1 MSSAPIIENPE
12 AVGTEE
18 ANDQPIALPGMQ
30 SQETQPIDG
39 NINKDL
45 PEQLQNWLKATVEK
59 LQGQDKY
66 ARRTEVIEA
75 RRQRFYDRGDQYI
88 FWNDTAQVFLPVTG
102 GASVAVGS
110 DSVDMPRYTDV
121 YNIFHGYLRSLVA
134 LLSQNPPGVKFEPDD
149 PKSATDI
156 TAAEVAGKF
165 KHVVDRANNR
175 QALQA
180 EIARLFC
187 TDARVILYTRT
198 IYDAQ
203 KFGKDET
210 GMPKCGQFIEPYGVL
225 ESKVPITADRQEDFH
240 YVVLSKEIDII
251 KAKTDF
257 PNFASKIQ
265 EGSSAMGESAYER
278 FARLGVLQGTRLLFQ
293 TGDAFAHLVTRHY
306 AWLRPSVLNSAPAE
320 IKQQLLELFPD
331 GCRVTFCGGAYCG
344 SWNESLDDHL
354 RTGYPQPGD
363 GQSRQSWMRPMVAI
377 QDAYN
382 DYKNMRKEYHDYG
395 IPVTAWAQGAV
406 DVQAFHE
413 QVSEPGNNFNIDLQG
428 AGIARAADA
437 FAQTA
442 ALQPPGDLIEAEQDL
457 FGNLSQFLTAVFPAL
472 FGGDTGQNDTLG
484 GISIQRDQAMGNMG
498 LPWAGIQGLFAGA
511 YKQAVMCA
519 AEEAADDASINI
531 SVPGKNGSAKVETL
545 ALADLKK
552 GNFHCYPDT
561 DSSFPET
568 WAAKKNAIVAFFT
581 AAEQNPVLL
590 EAAGE
595 PDNLEMF
602 KQYSG
607 VEEMVIPGAEAL
619 VRQEREIEEL
629 LQATPVPP
637 SQQELMQA
645 AVQHAQATTVAQSAG
660 MPPPPP
666 PDPAQMMKSSVTPSP
681 WDYHL
686 YHAKKIQSWLESP
699 ERAAQEKAGN
709 LAGIQNIELHGLE
722 HLAFLK
728 QFGPNGIIGV
738 SMTPQLP
745 PAPPPGASA
754 PPPSAGPGAQ
764 PTNGVLQ

>member
-1 MSSAPIIENPE
+1 MGSSAIIENPE
-12 AVGTEE
+12 TVGTETE
-18 ANDQPIALPGMQ
+18 DQPTALPGMQ
-30 SQETQPIDG
+30 SQETGPVDG
-39 NINKDL
+39 NINKNL
-45 PEQLQNWLKATVEK
+45 PDAIKNWLKATVEK
-59 LQGQDKY
+59 IQGQDKY
-66 ARRTEVIEA
+66 PRRSEVIDA
-75 RRQRFYDRGDQYI
+75 RRQRFYDRGDQYVY
-88 FWNDTAQVFLPVTG
+88 WNDTAQVFMPITG

-110 DSVDMPRYTDV
+110 DAVDMPRYTDV

-134 LLSQNPPGVKFEPDD
+134 LLAQNPPGVKFEPDD
-149 PKSATDI
+149 PKESVDI

-187 TDARVILYTRT
+187 TDARVLLYTRT
-198 IYDAQ
+198 VKDAQ

-210 GMPKCGQFIEPYGVL
+210 GMPKSGQFIEPYGVL
-225 ESKVPITADRQEDFH
+225 ESKVPITTDRQEDFH
-240 YVVLSKEIDII
+240 YVILSKELDII

-257 PNFASKIQ
+257 PDFAKQIT

-306 AWLRPSVLNSAPAE
+306 VWLRPSVLNTAPDE
-320 IKQQLLELFPD
+320 IKQEVLKLYPD

-344 SWNESLDDHL
+344 SWNESMDDHL
-354 RTGYPQPGD
+354 TTGYPQPGD
-363 GQSRQSWMRPMVAI
+363 GQFRQSWMRPMVSV

-395 IPVTAWAQGAV
+395 IPVTAWNQEAI

-413 QVSEPGNNFNIDLQG
+413 QVSEPGNNFNVTVTPNMKTSDM
-428 AGIARAADA
+428 
-437 FAQTA
+437 FAQTT

-457 FGNLSQFLTAVFPAL
+457 FGNLAQFLTAVFPAL

-484 GISIQRDQAMGNMG
+484 GIAIQRDQAMGNMG
-498 LPWAGIQGLFAGA
+498 LPWAGIQGLFARA

-519 AEEAADDASINI
+519 AEEAADDQMVNINI
-531 SVPGKNGSAKVETL
+531 PGKHGGKVETL

-568 WAAKKNAIVAFFT
+568 WSAKKNAIINFFT

-590 EAAGE
+590 EAAVE

-607 VEEMVIPGAEAL
+607 VEDMVIPGAEAL

-629 LQATPVPP
+629 LQAQPVPP
-637 SQQELMQA
+637 SQQELMA
-645 AVQHAQATTVAQSAG
+645 AAAQHAQAVTMSQSTG
-660 MPPPPP
+660 MPVPPPPS
-666 PDPAQMMKSSVTPSP
+666 PDSMMKPSVSANP

-686 YHAKKIQSWLESP
+686 YHAKKVQSWLESP
-699 ERAAQEKAGN
+699 ERTAQEKAGN
-709 LAGIQNIELHGLE
+709 LMGIKNVELHGLE
-722 HLAFLK
+722 HLSFLK
-728 QFGPNGIIGV
+728 QFGPNGIIGLAA
-738 SMTPQLP
+738 QP
-745 PAPPPGASA
+745 PMPPLGAPSAA
-754 PPPSAGPGAQ
+754 PPPSNGAQ
-764 PTNGVLQ
+764 PQPASGSLQ